1 LYPQKFLMTFFLV
14 INHFYPKFTPLY
26 FYFFVSVSLLLLFFM
41 LEGKIKKNSPLII
54 GGWGKRGFAPILIIG
69 GHMPGLPLESTPMLS
84 SNTSLSR

>member
-1 LYPQKFLMTFFLV
+1 MYPQKFLMTFFLV

-54 GGWGKRGFAPILIIG
+54 GGWGKKGFCPHINYWGAHAGAAP
-69 GHMPGLPLESTPMLS
+69 
-84 SNTSLSR
+84 RVDAYAQQ